1 MSYSKQTWNEYDD
14 NQTVDENLANGGII
28 SADRLNYME
37 TGISNNDINKVTVK
51 SFGAVGDGINDDT
64 SAIQD
69 ALNSLQSVGGTLF
82 FPQGNYKITDTLKVY
97 EGTTIQGAGIGG
109 RSGDYQADPSDENAK
124 PGTNIIQTTANKDGI
139 ANATPTVYN
148 IQLFDFILT
157 GTGSGTGNGINF
169 DWALGNQNSNGRL
182 SHLSFKR
189 LFITDF
195 GANGMQLR
203 TPILT
208 TIEQVHSQRNGGNGF
223 EVIQNGYGNSF
234 INTWATGNVIGYHI
248 SGVMYNTFSGTA
260 ADYNNIGYSIEECQS
275 VTFSGIGAERQ
286 LTRAMNVI
294 SSNNINLFGIGV
306 VGNNDIAIWIDH
318 DCYSITIMGGADN
331 SVNPTAKEFIHAEY
345 GAQVVV
351 SNVMTSA
358 QAPNNYEDYSYV
370 TQFANPKGY
379 FQVSPHKGIVN
390 GQGATADRP
399 AGQTGL
405 QWFDKTIGKPIWYN
419 GANWVDSTG
428 TTV

>member
-1 MSYSKQTWNEYDD
+1 MYNPHNWESE
-14 NQTVDENLANGGII
+14 EII
-28 SADRLNYME
+28 TADKLNHIE
-37 TGISNNDINKVTVK
+37 TGVQDTDLSNYVTEISVK

-64 SAIQD
+64 SAIQN

-82 FPQGNYKITDTLKVY
+82 FPQGNYKITDTLRVY
-97 EGTTIQGAGIGG
+97 EGTTIQGSGIGG
-109 RSGDYQADPSDENAK
+109 RSGDYQDDPSKENAK

-139 ANATPTVYN
+139 ANATPTAYN

-182 SHLSFKR
+182 SHLTFKR

-195 GANGMQLR
+195 GANGMRLR

-223 EVIQNGYGNSF
+223 EVIQNGFGNSF

-248 SGVMYNTFSGTA
+248 SGVMYNHFSGTA
-260 ADYNNIGYSIEECQS
+260 ADYNNIGYSIEGCQS

-286 LTRAMNVI
+286 LTRAINVI
-294 SSNNINLFGIGV
+294 NSNNINLFGIGV

-318 DCYSITIMGGADN
+318 DCYSINIMGGADN

-345 GAQVVV
+345 GAQVVI

-370 TQFANPKGY
+370 TQLVNPKGY

-390 GQGATADRP
+390 GQGATANRP

-405 QWFDKTIGKPIWYN
+405 QWFDTTIGKPIWYN
-419 GANWVDSTG
+419 GTTWVDATG
-428 TTV
+428 ETV